1 MTPRA
6 VLSMSRECI
15 RQRNEQRAREQ
26 IQSLVEAAAKPV
38 TVTWFDDTHAEIVD
52 ADGMTAHRLQWLC
65 QGIAGIDGYTRATV
79 GEIEISAKRGTR

>member
-26 IQSLVEAAAKPV
+26 IQSLVDAAAKPV
-38 TVTWFDDTHAEIVD
+38 TVTWLDETHAEIVD
-52 ADGMTAHRLQWLC
+52 ADGNTAHRLQWLC
-65 QGIAGIDGYTRATV
+65 QGVSGIDGWTRAVV
-79 GEIEISAKRGTR
+79 GAVEISAKRGTR